1 MGIMG
6 VIVAFYLDGEPLTFL
21 AMLGVV
27 GFAGVVVDSGII
39 LIDFINRERRER
51 GLTWVEAIVAGSKL
65 RLRAIVL
72 TTVTTVL
79 GILPAAFGIG
89 GVDPFVQ
96 PMAKAMNWGIFVG
109 SFMALVLVPVF
120 LAIFGDIFRKMK
132 NGPTT
137 PRVESPEIAASL

>member
-1 MGIMG
+1 
-6 VIVAFYLDGEPLTFL
+6 VAFYLNNEPLTFL

-51 GLTWVEAIVAGSKL
+51 GLGVVEAIIAGSKL

-79 GILPAAFGIG
+79 GIIPAAFGIG
-89 GVDPFVQ
+89 GVDPFIQ
-96 PMAKAMNWGIFVG
+96 PMAKAMNWGIGGG
-109 SFMALVLVPVF
+109 SLLALFLIPVF
-120 LAIFGDIFRKMK
+120 LAIFGDLFKVLRL
-132 NGPTT
+132 GFHRET
-137 PRVESPEIAASL
+137 PELAK